1 MAQPT
6 VSELEGQNGV
16 LTACMKQM
24 IWCSISRLCRDCFYV
39 CCYALLNARNDD
51 GDDDDDDDDDDDNAG
66 VDDDE

>member
-1 MAQPT
+1 
-6 VSELEGQNGV
+6 V